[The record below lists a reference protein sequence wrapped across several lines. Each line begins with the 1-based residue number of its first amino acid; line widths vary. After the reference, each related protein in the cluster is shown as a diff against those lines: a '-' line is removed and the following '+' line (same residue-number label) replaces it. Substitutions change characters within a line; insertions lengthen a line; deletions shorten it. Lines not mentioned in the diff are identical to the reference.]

1 MCKFVQLVAKF
12 NKLSYFCTTN
22 SDIIMKTLLK
32 FFLGVAVGI
41 IVCLLIFF
49 KLNGKG
55 MPTVTSHQATL
66 EKIEALGKLELIR
79 MNIKDVMEHKLIRQW
94 LPNASAL
101 LVISGEAVGCID
113 LQKVQPEDIVIKKD
127 TLKIKLP
134 APELCYC
141 KIDHKKSKVYETRY
155 DYFTGINL
163 VDSAYKEA
171 ENQLWKTAL
180 ESGIL
185 DSTKKNAITLLKSFF
200 EGLGF
205 KQVEI
210 SF

>member
-1 MCKFVQLVAKF
+1 M
-12 NKLSYFCTTN
+12 N
-22 SDIIMKTLLK
+22 TLLK
-32 FFLGVAVGI
+32 FFLGIALGVI
-41 IVCLLIFF
+41 ICLLVFF
-49 KLNGKG
+49 KLNNKG
-55 MPTVTSHQATL
+55 TQIISSHQSTL
-66 EKIEALGKLELIR
+66 EKVEALGRLELVR
-79 MNIKDVMEHKLIRQW
+79 MNIKDVMEHRLSRQW
-94 LPNASAL
+94 LPDASAL
-101 LVISGEAVGCID
+101 LIISGEVTGCID
-113 LQKVQPEDIVIKKD
+113 LQKVKLEDIIVKSN

-134 APELCYC
+134 PPEICYC
-141 KIDHKKSKVYETRY
+141 RIDYKNSKVYETKF

-171 ENQLWKTAL
+171 ERQLWKTAL

-185 DSTKKNAITLLKSFF
+185 DRTKENAMIILKSFF

>member
-1 MCKFVQLVAKF
+1 
-12 NKLSYFCTTN
+12 
-22 SDIIMKTLLK
+22 MKTLLK
-32 FFLGVAVGI
+32 YSLGFVAGI
-41 IVCLLIFF
+41 IVCLLIYF
-49 KLNGKG
+49 KLNDKG
-55 MPTVTSHQATL
+55 TQIVTSHQATL
-66 EKIEALGKLELIR
+66 EKIEKLGKLELVR

-101 LVISGEAVGCID
+101 LIISGEAVGCID
-113 LQKVQPEDIVIKKD
+113 LQKVKPEDIIIKND

-134 APELCYC
+134 EPELCFC
-141 KIDHKKSKVYETRY
+141 KIDHKNSKVYETKY
-155 DYFTGINL
+155 NYFTGINL

-171 ENQLWKTAL
+171 ENQLWETAL

-185 DSTKKNAITLLKSFF
+185 EQTKENATSILKPFF

-205 KQVEI
+205 KHVEF

>member
-1 MCKFVQLVAKF
+1 M
-12 NKLSYFCTTN
+12 
-22 SDIIMKTLLK
+22 K
-32 FFLGVAVGI
+32 FFIGIGVGV
-41 IVCLLIFF
+41 IVCLFVF
-49 KLNGKG
+49 MRLNNRGTI
-55 MPTVTSHQATL
+55 TVTSHQSTL
-66 EKIEALGKLELIR
+66 EKVEALGKLELVR
-79 MNIKDVMEHKLIRQW
+79 MDIKDVMEHKLVRQW
-94 LPNASAL
+94 LPDASAL
-101 LVISGEAVGCID
+101 LIVCGEAVGCVD
-113 LQKVQPEDIVIKKD
+113 LQKVKPENIIIKSN

-134 APELCYC
+134 PPELCYC
-141 KIDHKKSKVYETRY
+141 KIDHKNSKVYETKY

-171 ENQLWKTAL
+171 EGQLRKMAL

-185 DSTKKNAITLLKSFF
+185 DKTKENALIILKPFF

>member
-1 MCKFVQLVAKF
+1 
-12 NKLSYFCTTN
+12 
-22 SDIIMKTLLK
+22 MKTLLK
-32 FFLGVAVGI
+32 FFLGIAVGV
-41 IVCLLIFF
+41 IVCLLIFS
-49 KLNGKG
+49 KLNNKG
-55 MPTVTSHQATL
+55 IQTVTSHQATL
-66 EKIEALGKLELIR
+66 ERVEALGKLELVRMSIR
-79 MNIKDVMEHKLIRQW
+79 DVMEHELVRQW
-94 LPNASAL
+94 LPNASVL
-101 LVISGEAVGCID
+101 LIISGEAVGCID
-113 LQKVQPEDIVIKKD
+113 LQKVRPEDILIKKD

-134 APELCYC
+134 EPELCYF
-141 KIDHKKSKVYETRY
+141 KVDHQNSKVYETKY

-171 ENQLWKTAL
+171 EKQLRKTAL

-185 DSTKKNAITLLKSFF
+185 DRTRENAIILLRPFF

>member
-1 MCKFVQLVAKF
+1 
-12 NKLSYFCTTN
+12 
-22 SDIIMKTLLK
+22 MKMLLK
-32 FFLGVAVGI
+32 LFVEIAIGI
-41 IVCLLIFF
+41 VVCWFIFS
-49 KLNGKG
+49 KLKSNGG
-55 MPTVTSHQATL
+55 QTETTHQSTL
-66 EKIEALGKLELIR
+66 EKVEALGKLELVR
-79 MNIKDVMEHKLIRQW
+79 MNIRDVMEHKIIRQW

-113 LQKVQPEDIVIKKD
+113 LQKVKPEDVVIDKD
-127 TLKIKLP
+127 TLKLKLP

-141 KIDHKKSKVYETRY
+141 KVNHKDSKVYETKNN
-155 DYFTGINL
+155 YFTGIDL

-171 ENQLWKTAL
+171 EKQLQKTAL

-185 DSTKKNAITLLKSFF
+185 DQTKQNATTILKPFF

-205 KQVEI
+205 KHVEI

>member
-1 MCKFVQLVAKF
+1 M
-12 NKLSYFCTTN
+12 N
-22 SDIIMKTLLK
+22 TLLK
-32 FFLGVAVGI
+32 FFLGIAVGV
-41 IVCLLIFF
+41 IVCLLVFF
-49 KLNGKG
+49 KLNNKG
-55 MPTVTSHQATL
+55 TQIITSHQSTL
-66 EKIEALGKLELIR
+66 EKVEALGRLELVR
-79 MNIKDVMEHKLIRQW
+79 MNIKDVMEHRLSRQW
-94 LPNASAL
+94 LPDASAL
-101 LVISGEAVGCID
+101 LIISGEVTGCID
-113 LQKVQPEDIVIKKD
+113 LQKVKSEDVIVKSN

-134 APELCYC
+134 APEICYC
-141 KIDHKKSKVYETRY
+141 RIDYKNSKVYETKF

-171 ENQLWKTAL
+171 ERQLWKTAL

-185 DSTKKNAITLLKSFF
+185 DRTKENAIIILKSFF